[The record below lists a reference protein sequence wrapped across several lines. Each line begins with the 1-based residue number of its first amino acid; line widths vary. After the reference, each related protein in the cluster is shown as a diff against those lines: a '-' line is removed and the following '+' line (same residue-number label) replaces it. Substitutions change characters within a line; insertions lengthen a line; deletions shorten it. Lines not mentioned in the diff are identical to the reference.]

1 MRRREFIRLAGSGLL
16 WPLGARAAE
25 TKRVGVLMN
34 GVTDNTVA
42 QGYVRLFVGE
52 LSELGWNA
60 RQNLQIDI
68 RWNAG
73 DPALA
78 RTYARDL
85 VGLHPDV
92 ILSSSTTNL
101 IALRGIARGVPIVFV
116 EVADPVAQGF
126 VASMEHPGGDIT
138 GFTAFRTAMAG
149 QWLDLLKE
157 IAPRIERVLVIFNP
171 ETSPQSKVF
180 LNAIDSAAP
189 SLGVD
194 VVPAP
199 VRDAAEIEQ
208 AIEHFSH
215 RPNGGVIVPSDTFT
229 QMRRGLF
236 VELAA
241 RYTLP
246 AIYSSPDFVRN
257 GGLMFYGFDFA
268 EQFRR
273 AAHYVDAILKG
284 ANPGDLPVG
293 QPNKLALI
301 INLKTAKALGLT
313 VPAQLIARA
322 DQAID

>member
-42 QGYVRLFVGE
+42 QGYARLFVGE

-78 RTYARDL
+78 RTYAKDL

-194 VVPAP
+194 AYRRRSGTRPRSSRPSSTFRTGPTAASLFRATRLPKCAAAYSLSSRPATP
-199 VRDAAEIEQ
+199 CPRSIPLPILCEMAA
-208 AIEHFSH
+208 
-215 RPNGGVIVPSDTFT
+215 
-229 QMRRGLF
+229 
-236 VELAA
+236 
-241 RYTLP
+241 
-246 AIYSSPDFVRN
+246 
-257 GGLMFYGFDFA
+257 
-268 EQFRR
+268 
-273 AAHYVDAILKG
+273 
-284 ANPGDLPVG
+284 
-293 QPNKLALI
+293 
-301 INLKTAKALGLT
+301 
-313 VPAQLIARA
+313 
-322 DQAID
+322 